1 VYLNPFFSSISLIK
15 QRYATG
21 AAISAVYNK
30 NNVGNFGNY
39 KSFHS
44 FAPQMIGDNTIQERI
59 AHTAKEMMLNLGI
72 RSVSMDDIAN
82 KLGMSK
88 KTIYQ
93 YFADKDSLVSSVFD
107 HLIGMNCD
115 LCTRDNKASE
125 NAIHEA
131 LLNIETVSAMYQSIN
146 KNVLNDLWK
155 YHPQVFSNLQ
165 KHKDDYVFDLVK
177 SNILRGQKE
186 LLYRE
191 NLEVDILARYRIE
204 ALFIFFSE
212 SFRNHIN
219 ASFEVI
225 EREVITHFIY
235 GLVTPL
241 GYEMIEKYKKTFNT
255 HSSNNEA

>member
-1 VYLNPFFSSISLIK
+1 ML
-15 QRYATG
+15 G
-21 AAISAVYNK
+21 E
-30 NNVGNFGNY
+30 
-39 KSFHS
+39 
-44 FAPQMIGDNTIQERI
+44 NTIQVRI

-93 YFADKDSLVSSVFD
+93 YFADKDSLVSTVFE

-115 LCTRDNKASE
+115 LCKKDTQASE

-131 LLNIETVSAMYQSIN
+131 LLNIETVSAMFQSIN
-146 KNVLNDLWK
+146 NNVMNDLWK
-155 YHPQVFSNLQ
+155 YHPQVFSNIQ
-165 KHKDDYVFDLVK
+165 KHKDDYVFHLIK
-177 SNILRGQKE
+177 ANILRGQKE

-191 NLEVDILARYRIE
+191 NLKVDILARYRVE
-204 ALFIFFSE
+204 AFFIFFSD
-212 SFRNHIN
+212 SFNSHIN
-219 ASFEVI
+219 ASFDVI

-241 GYEMIEKYKKTFNT
+241 GYEMIEKYKNTFNT